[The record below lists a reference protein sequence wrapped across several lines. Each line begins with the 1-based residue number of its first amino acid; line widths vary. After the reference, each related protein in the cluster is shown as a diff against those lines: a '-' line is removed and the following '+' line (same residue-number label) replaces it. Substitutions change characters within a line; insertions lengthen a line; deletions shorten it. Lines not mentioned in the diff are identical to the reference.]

1 MGKSGGSQ
9 PTSQQVT
16 TTSIPEYARPYVENT
31 LGRSYALTTE
41 TPYQQYEG
49 QRVAGFSPMQA
60 QAFQNI
66 AGQQTSPQL
75 ADASNMAYTS
85 GIGALGYGQQAAGY
99 GQQAANYG
107 AQGANYGAEGAQYG
121 ALGAGIGLQGVG
133 IGAQGMQAAQK
144 VAGQAGGQAQQYG
157 SQAVGAGDRYSAM
170 ATSPEQM
177 QSYMS
182 PYMQNVV
189 DIEKR
194 EAARQADILRQQNQA
209 RAAQQG
215 AFGGSRQAIVEAE
228 LQRNLMQGM
237 GDIQTKGSQAAFE
250 QARQAQQFGADIGLR
265 GVQTGL
271 QGVGQQIAAGQLGL
285 AGAETGLR
293 GIGMGLEGA
302 RTGIE
307 GARTGIS
314 GAQTGI
320 SGAQTGISGAQAGI
334 SGAQAATGAA
344 GQLGSLGAQQFEQ
357 QMGITDAMQKYGA
370 LQQAQQ
376 QAGLD
381 VEYQNYLAAQNFP
394 YQQIGYFSDLIR
406 GLPLSQSSTSVYG
419 GQPDRTAQIVGGITT
434 AAAASRLK
442 EGGQVKKYAD
452 GGPVAAEALS
462 LEDVMGMRGKLRRLS
477 DAQLAAYSRTVKDA
491 ITLSAIQTELDRRAK
506 MRQPGAQAPESTTA
520 EGIVKQAEAASIGR
534 PRVGM
539 AGGGIVALQP
549 GGSPQDNPN
558 YKEPGWL
565 ARTLS
570 GGINNYLGEMGK
582 AYAGPQTPPAPSAPP
597 PAPPSPPV
605 DIADGMAMEGPR
617 GGPIQQSSDAP
628 RADSGI
634 ALAGKRQDAPQSGSM
649 TFEQFRQM
657 GSQVEPNPETN
668 ALLAD
673 MQKRLESRF
682 ASAEDQAGK
691 SKYEAIMLAGL
702 AMMGGNSLADGIAR
716 AAQTGGAAYM
726 ASKKDAQKA
735 LNEAENAEIAFRKY
749 QIELRNGNEK
759 AAQEQFNNYQNYML
773 KLKQIDADYAKS
785 AAIGGNTQFS
795 KMETAARTLQGQIDR
810 TASSIAGQPKY
821 SVPLKAYEDKLKNN
835 MATAADTAQYNQL
848 IADLNA
854 EIQQSTEGMRTRLGS
869 LENQITGTSGFNVR
883 QIK

>member
-250 QARQAQQFGADIGLR
+250 QARQAQQFGADLGLR
-265 GVQTGL
+265 GIQTGL

-314 GAQTGI
+314 GSQVGI

-334 SGAQAATGAA
+334 GATQAATGAA
-344 GQLGSLGAQQFEQ
+344 GQLGNLGQTQFAQQAAINQALASAGAQQQ
-357 QMGITDAMQKYGA
+357 G
-370 LQQAQQ
+370 LQ

-381 VEYQNYLAAQNFP
+381 VAYQDFLARQQHP
-394 YQQIGYFSDLIR
+394 YQQLAFMQGMYS
-406 GLPLSQSSTSVYG
+406 GLPLAQAQQAAYSNPSMVSQLAGLGTAGMGLYG
-419 GQPDRTAQIVGGITT
+419 MSKMFKQ
-434 AAAASRLK
+434 
-442 EGGQVKKYAD
+442 GGQVN
-452 GGPVAAEALS
+452 
-462 LEDVMGMRGKLRRLS
+462 
-477 DAQLAAYSRTVKDA
+477 
-491 ITLSAIQTELDRRAK
+491 
-506 MRQPGAQAPESTTA
+506 
-520 EGIVKQAEAASIGR
+520 
-534 PRVGM
+534 
-539 AGGGIVALQP
+539 GGIDVLALH
-549 GGSPQDNPN
+549 NV
-558 YKEPGWL
+558 L
-565 ARTLS
+565 
-570 GGINNYLGEMGK
+570 
-582 AYAGPQTPPAPSAPP
+582 
-597 PAPPSPPV
+597 
-605 DIADGMAMEGPR
+605 
-617 GGPIQQSSDAP
+617 
-628 RADSGI
+628 
-634 ALAGKRQDAPQSGSM
+634 
-649 TFEQFRQM
+649 
-657 GSQVEPNPETN
+657 
-668 ALLAD
+668 
-673 MQKRLESRF
+673 
-682 ASAEDQAGK
+682 
-691 SKYEAIMLAGL
+691 
-702 AMMGGNSLADGIAR
+702 
-716 AAQTGGAAYM
+716 
-726 ASKKDAQKA
+726 
-735 LNEAENAEIAFRKY
+735 RK
-749 QIELRNGNEK
+749 
-759 AAQEQFNNYQNYML
+759 
-773 KLKQIDADYAKS
+773 
-785 AAIGGNTQFS
+785 
-795 KMETAARTLQGQIDR
+795 
-810 TASSIAGQPKY
+810 
-821 SVPLKAYEDKLKNN
+821 
-835 MATAADTAQYNQL
+835 
-848 IADLNA
+848 
-854 EIQQSTEGMRTRLGS
+854 
-869 LENQITGTSGFNVR
+869 
-883 QIK
+883 